1 MHNWQCVF
9 RMAVSCSLSQ
19 ASRDLGLTIA
29 PSNVSDDVTLTRS
42 RFHNFYSHL
51 LGSDARRT
59 AGVRFGGKLKISE
72 FRVFAFQAWKTPG
85 DVDDQA

>member
-19 ASRDLGLTIA
+19 ASRDLGLIIA
-29 PSNVSDDVTLTRS
+29 PSNVCDDVTLTRS
-42 RFHNFYSHL
+42 RSHNFYSHL
-51 LGSDARRT
+51 LGSDARRRLGCGL
-59 AGVRFGGKLKISE
+59 AGLKISE
-72 FRVFAFQAWKTPG
+72 FRLFAFQAWKTPG